1 MLLFVSACVRG
12 GSRNK
17 QLADCLLLAIGSPV
31 TEVRL
36 ADCVFPAADEAF
48 LLKRDRLIGEGRF
61 DDPLFALAGQ
71 FARADEIVVAA
82 PFWDLSF
89 PAVLKTYLEQI
100 NVVGITFRYTAEGV
114 PEGLCRADR
123 LIYVTTAGGEFL
135 PESYGF
141 GYVKALAQNFYGIR
155 NVELI
160 RAAGLDIEGADA
172 ERILLDAEEEI
183 VRRFGPKE

>member
-1 MLLFVSACVRG
+1 M
-12 GSRNK
+12 
-17 QLADCLLLAIGSPV
+17 
-31 TEVRL
+31 
-36 ADCVFPAADEAF
+36 
-48 LLKRDRLIGEGRF
+48 
-61 DDPLFALAGQ
+61 
-71 FARADEIVVAA
+71 
-82 PFWDLSF
+82 
-89 PAVLKTYLEQI
+89 
-100 NVVGITFRYTAEGV
+100 
-114 PEGLCRADR
+114 
-123 LIYVTTAGGEFL
+123 